1 MADTFDNVLDICL
14 DRIRAGEDP
23 QSILT
28 DYPAQAEQ
36 LRPLLM
42 AAAQTAGAYSFT
54 PSADAKLA
62 SKKRFDAALLAQR
75 ENRRVHQPW
84 FRRPLAWGAVATAV
98 VAILIVFVGV
108 RPALSPSAPVVLPI
122 VPVASPSGNFAFL
135 ISDDVNAIANF
146 DNVTVDIS
154 KIGIQQASDGKWIE
168 IAPIT
173 TQVDLKTV
181 PGDLTKEIWRGDIP
195 TGDYSQVFVYV
206 DSVNGILTATQ
217 QATEIKL
224 PSQKLHLKLAFS
236 VSETDLTSFTY
247 DMTVFQTGNG
257 KNSKYILKPQ
267 AGESGATQSDA
278 PGQQDKDKPEKPAA
292 PDQRPTDQRA
302 ADLPPAA
309 SKNPKK

>member
-1 MADTFDNVLDICL
+1 MADKFEEILDICL
-14 DRIRAGEDP
+14 DRVRSGEDP
-23 QSILT
+23 ESVLK
-28 DYPAQAEQ
+28 DYPGEAPQ

-42 AAAQTAGAYSFT
+42 TASTTSGAYSFT
-54 PSADAKLA
+54 PSPETKLA
-62 SKKRFDAALLAQR
+62 SKQRFDAALFAQR
-75 ENRRVHQPW
+75 ESRRVRQPW
-84 FRRPLAWGAVATAV
+84 FRRRIAWGAAATVV
-98 VAILIVFVGV
+98 VAVLVTVVGV
-108 RPALSPSAPVVLPI
+108 RTALSPSAPLVLPI

-135 ISDDVNAIANF
+135 ISDEVNAIANF

-168 IAPIT
+168 ITPTT

-206 DSVNGILTATQ
+206 DNVSGVLIGSTQ
-217 QATEIKL
+217 PTEIKL
-224 PSQKLHLKLAFS
+224 PSQKLHLKLSFS

-267 AGESGATQSDA
+267 AGESGASQAPSDNQSN
-278 PGQQDKDKPEKPAA
+278 DKPAPAA
-292 PDQRPTDQRA
+292 PDQTPK
-302 ADLPPAA
+302 DLPPAA
-309 SKNPKK
+309 SRNPKK